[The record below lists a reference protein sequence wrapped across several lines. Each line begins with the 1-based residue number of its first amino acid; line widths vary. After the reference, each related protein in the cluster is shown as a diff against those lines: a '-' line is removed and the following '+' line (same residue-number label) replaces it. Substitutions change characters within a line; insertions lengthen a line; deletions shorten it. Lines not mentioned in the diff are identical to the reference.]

1 MPGASSF
8 SPAASTHNH
17 LITYST
23 RRLRWNF
30 LTAFLVKVSG
40 HKIKSSQTLVSV
52 WFSTLIFLFYKMLLL
67 CINRLEFSYFAAL
80 FKTRKEYD
88 FR

>member
-17 LITYST
+17 LITSSKSPEMEFF
-23 RRLRWNF
+23 N
-30 LTAFLVKVSG
+30 G
-40 HKIKSSQTLVSV
+40 IKSSLLRLLSV
-52 WFSTLIFLFYKMLLL
+52 WFSTLIFLFYKMLF
-67 CINRLEFSYFAAL
+67 INRLEFSYFEDL
-80 FKTRKEYD
+80 FKTRKEYG